1 MSPQPLL
8 GLDNRRCD
16 VVVDVQGVLIPVGD
30 VELGRDQ
37 LCEILS
43 EGGLGSHDDGPVGVE
58 AGKGE
63 GKESFLFSASDRA
76 FFRSVSLMLWAERSP
91 VTAESAER
99 FSVLRPLVFRLY
111 MFTCPVSS
119 DMFMAGLPNSRPVP
133 ASKRPSRSHEA

>member
-1 MSPQPLL
+1 MMVPLASKPA
-8 GLDNRRCD
+8 RVR
-16 VVVDVQGVLIPVGD
+16 
-30 VELGRDQ
+30 GR
-37 LCEILS
+37 
-43 EGGLGSHDDGPVGVE
+43 
-58 AGKGE
+58 
-63 GKESFLFSASDRA
+63 ESFLFSASDRA

-133 ASKRPSRSHEA
+133 ASKKAIPLACGMMISEALRMSVSTSTA